1 MKTQFMAVLLCL
13 FSYSFTLNAHESEL
27 SGVVFNDQNAPLA
40 YATIALL
47 NAVDST
53 LIKGAY
59 SDEAGKY
66 VFNQLPAGDYI
77 IKYAFIGMEDQWS
90 DKIQLTEKE
99 TRVLP
104 PMTLREAGNELKT
117 VTITYKKPLIEVKAD
132 KTVFNVEGSS
142 ILTNTNALDLL
153 RKAPG
158 VVVDKDDNITLKGK
172 SGIQVYID
180 NKPTQLDATDLAV
193 LLKSIQSGDIEAI
206 ELITNPSAKYDA
218 AGSGGIINIR
228 LKKNKAYGTNANINL
243 GLSYGIT
250 PKLEG
255 SLGFNHRN
263 KKVNVFGNVSHYR
276 GQYENVLNL
285 YRIQNDTIYDQHG
298 VNINSNNNYN
308 FKLGTDYQLNDRHTL
323 GFLVNGNIGKG
334 DWSSSSKTHISD
346 QATTTLQKVLIASN
360 EIPDDRF
367 RVNYNINY
375 RFADTSGTVLTMDF
389 DYGQFRNRANSYQPN
404 YYKDPTENITLEE
417 KIYRNNT
424 PLNIDIYTAKS
435 DYEFPLLKGKG
446 GAGIKSAFV
455 KTDNSFQ
462 FFDVVDGQSILDETR
477 SNHFVYTENVN
488 AAYLNYNRQW
498 QKWSIQA
505 GLRAEQTISHG
516 VLESMNDQGNNDVK
530 RNYLDFFPSAGIT
543 YSVNEKHQLGLN
555 YTRRIDRP
563 SYQDLNPFENK
574 LDELTY
580 EKGNAFLQPQ
590 YSQNLEL
597 SHTYNYSLTTTIAYS
612 HTTDII
618 VQIIDTIRGNASFI
632 TQQNLAE
639 QDIAGLNI
647 SSPLPLAKWWNGYL
661 SLGTNYVTN
670 YADFGPGKQQRLSI
684 WSVNM
689 YQQHTFSLP
698 KGWSLELSGWYNS
711 PTVWGTLKT
720 KAMASIDAGLKK
732 SILRDKG
739 NLSIAL
745 SDIFLTQKWSG
756 ISDFGGVYL
765 NASGR
770 RESRQL
776 KVNFSYRF
784 GNTQV
789 KAVRQHKSGMEEEQ
803 GRIKSDRG

>member
-1 MKTQFMAVLLCL
+1 MAVLLCL
-13 FSYSFTLNAHESEL
+13 LCFSFALNAHESVL
-27 SGVVFNDQNAPLA
+27 SGVVFDSQDAPLA
-40 YATIALL
+40 YATVALL
-47 NAVDST
+47 SAGDST
-53 LIKGAY
+53 LIKGTY
-59 SDEAGKY
+59 SDESGKY
-66 VFNQLPAGDYI
+66 IFNQLPAGEYL
-77 IKYAFIGMEDQWS
+77 IKYAFIGLEDQWS
-90 DKIQLTEKE
+90 EKIVLTEKE
-99 TRVLP
+99 TLNLP
-104 PMTLREAGNELKT
+104 PMTLKEAGNELKT

-132 KTVFNVEGSS
+132 KTVFNVESS
-142 ILTNTNALDLL
+142 AILTNTNALDLL

-172 SGIQVYID
+172 SGIQVFID

-193 LLKSIQSGDIEAI
+193 LLKSMQSGDIEAI
-206 ELITNPSAKYDA
+206 ELISNPSAKYDA

-228 LKKNKAYGTNANINL
+228 LKKNKAFGTNANVNL
-243 GLSYGIT
+243 GISYGIT
-250 PKLEG
+250 PKLDG
-255 SLGFNHRN
+255 SLGLNHRN
-263 KKVNVFGNVSHYR
+263 KKVNVYGNVSHHR
-276 GQYENVLNL
+276 GQYENVLKL
-285 YRIQNDTIYDQHG
+285 YRIQNDAIFDQLG
-298 VNINSNNNYN
+298 INNSTDNNYN
-308 FKLGTDYQLNDRHTL
+308 FKLGTDYQLNDQHTL
-323 GFLVNGNIGKG
+323 GFLVNGNIGNG
-334 DWSSSSKTHISD
+334 EWNSSSKTKISD
-346 QATTTLQKVLIASN
+346 QPTSTLQKVLIASN
-360 EIPDDRF
+360 EIDDDRF
-367 RVNYNINY
+367 RINYNLNY
-375 RFADTSGTVLTMDF
+375 RFADTSGTVLTVDV

-404 YYKDPTENITLEE
+404 YYMDPTENSVLEE

-435 DYEFPLLKGKG
+435 DYEFPILKGKG
-446 GAGIKSAFV
+446 GAGIKTAFV
-455 KTDNSFQ
+455 KTDNTFD
-462 FFDVVDGQSILDETR
+462 FFEVVDGQSVLDETR

-498 QKWSIQA
+498 KKWSLQA
-505 GLRAEQTISHG
+505 GLRAEQTVSHG
-516 VLESMNDQGNNDVK
+516 VLETMNDQDDTDVK
-530 RNYLDFFPSAGIT
+530 RNYVDFFPSAGIT
-543 YSVNEKHQLGLN
+543 YAMNEKHQLGLN

-597 SHTYNYSLTTTIAYS
+597 SHTYNYSLTTSLSYS
-612 HTTDII
+612 RTTDFI
-618 VQIIDTIRGNASFI
+618 VQIVDTIQGSASFI
-632 TQQNLAE
+632 SQQNLAE
-639 QDIAGLNI
+639 QDIVGLNI
-647 SSPLPLAKWWNGYL
+647 SSPVPVAKWWNAYI

-684 WSVNM
+684 WSLNI
-689 YQQHTFSLP
+689 YQQQTFTLP

-711 PTVWGTLKT
+711 PTVWGTMRT
-720 KAMASIDAGLKK
+720 KAMASIDAGIKK
-732 SILRDKG
+732 SILKDKG

-745 SDIFLTQKWSG
+745 SDIFLTQQWSG
-756 ISDFGGVYL
+756 VSDFGGLYL

-784 GNTQV
+784 GNTQI